1 MNRQVVRMIII
12 TMLSVI
18 MAGCADSKKNKI
30 VYMSSGDEFV
40 LSKKCVA
47 GVRMDPYVFNSK
59 EIYSVSL
66 RLKNTEDCSQKL
78 NNIIKENIGNRLFTY
93 LNGNLLIDAYIASE
107 LKTENGF
114 RMSVSNKELA
124 EDILSF
130 YR

>member
-1 MNRQVVRMIII
+1 MNLQVVRMIII

-18 MAGCADSKKNKI
+18 MAGCADNTKNKV

-93 LNGNLLIDAYIASE
+93 LNGKLLIDAYIASE